1 MSITWI
7 LLKASLLLSTAV
19 LAHGL
24 LGKRVSATSRHLLWT
39 FAIVG
44 LLVLPILSGLLRLP
58 ASRFRAPS
66 SPNSS
71 TSSGDRSSILRRSR
85 SRTPP

>member
-24 LGKRVSATSRHLLWT
+24 LGTRVSATSRHLLWT

-44 LLVLPILSGLLRLP
+44 LLVLPILSGLLPAWTIVSVASPRAVESTQTAQSQVMRLGG
-58 ASRFRAPS
+58 S
-66 SPNSS
+66 
-71 TSSGDRSSILRRSR
+71 
-85 SRTPP
+85 